1 MHLRC
6 IDLQIISMKSDLISH
21 GSGIP
26 DAENIQASKRRSGAL
41 DGIFCLLP
49 RQKEEGTSVCDAA
62 ISRAYEADEG
72 FLSVMEGLMNYITSK
87 AS

>member
-26 DAENIQASKRRSGAL
+26 DAENIQASKEGQERWMGYFAYCL
-41 DGIFCLLP
+41 DKKKKELRCVMLQSAVHM
-49 RQKEEGTSVCDAA
+49 RQM
-62 ISRAYEADEG
+62 RA
-72 FLSVMEGLMNYITSK
+72 F
-87 AS
+87 

>member
-1 MHLRC
+1 MHLRR

-49 RQKEEGTSVCDAA
+49 RQKKKELRCVMLQSAVHMRQM
-62 ISRAYEADEG
+62 RA
-72 FLSVMEGLMNYITSK
+72 F
-87 AS
+87 